1 MTPSVHFASVGAS
14 YAAAAGLT
22 VYTTASELRGTPG
35 APEPIASH
43 GHFYSDAELAD
54 LAERAGLRAVAVTR
68 EAGGQL
74 LTGRA

>member
-1 MTPSVHFASVGAS
+1 MSAS
-14 YAAAAGLT
+14 YAAAAGLA
-22 VYTTASELRGTPG
+22 VYTTASELHGTPA